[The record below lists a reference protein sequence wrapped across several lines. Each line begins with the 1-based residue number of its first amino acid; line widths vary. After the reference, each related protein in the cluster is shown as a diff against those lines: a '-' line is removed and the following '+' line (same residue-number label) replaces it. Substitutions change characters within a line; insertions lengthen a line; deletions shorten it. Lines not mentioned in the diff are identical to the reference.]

1 MWRFYT
7 NLIAKLS
14 LVLTRYLSFKVT
26 LMEKER
32 KRKGPKMTFL
42 WTKKHVVFA
51 LFSVCQTLFF
61 SRILQNIML

>member
-32 KRKGPKMTFL
+32 KKEGT
-42 WTKKHVVFA
+42 
-51 LFSVCQTLFF
+51 
-61 SRILQNIML
+61 